1 MSATHTHTRTHQP
14 PRGVNGAPYQAAED
28 GASRA
33 NVDLLCANNNKRLA
47 DLNTGT
53 GACASVRKGGGGG
66 GGGCG
71 KRSKLKAE
79 IPLV

>member
-1 MSATHTHTRTHQP
+1 MSPGAHGEVNKERHTHEP
-14 PRGVNGAPYQAAED
+14 PRGVNGAAYQAAED

-33 NVDLLCANNNKRLA
+33 NVDLPRANNNKRLA

-53 GACASVRKGGGGG
+53 GVLGVYGGVF
-66 GGGCG
+66 CR

-79 IPLV
+79 IPPV